1 MTLADCA
8 EDVKQKAIVTCQ
20 EMISEEG
27 EPRKTEKKM
36 VLDACLSLSCISA
49 RHLVA

>member
-36 VLDACLSLSCISA
+36 VLDACLPLSCISA